1 MRTTLTIDED
11 VAIELER
18 LRKAR
23 DVSYKE
29 LVNETLRLGLKQMKA
44 PGKPRKPFRTRV
56 VDLGEPRLKNLDNI
70 AEVLAFAEGE
80 DFK

>member
-1 MRTTLTIDED
+1 MRTTLTLDDD

-29 LVNETLRLGLKQMKA
+29 LVNETLRLGLLQMKA
-44 PGKPRKPFRTRV
+44 PGKSRKRVRTRV
-56 VDLGEPRLKNLDNI
+56 VDLGEPRLKNVDNI
-70 AEVLAFAEGE
+70 AEVLAFGEGE

>member
-1 MRTTLTIDED
+1 MRTTLTIDDD

-18 LRKAR
+18 LHKAR

-29 LVNETLRLGLKQMKA
+29 LVNQTLRLGLQQMTA
-44 PGKPRKPFRTRV
+44 PGKPRKRVRTRV
-56 VDLGEPRLKNLDNI
+56 VDLGEPRLKNVDNI
-70 AEVLAFAEGE
+70 AEVLAFGEGE